1 MKKVLILDIFSR
13 LKDWCSYIAQK
24 GQPHLGDYKENHEF
38 ITVQRLFCIV
48 SLCFSVPL
56 QPKYAYPYSH
66 STCHDWHIGELL
78 GTINLITMLTLCINQ
93 ETNWIKCASLVKKR
107 IVLFFLWFVPIR
119 VCSSSRNKLVQLE
132 SRPTNIMQVPN
143 ESNSR
148 PLYYKTCRHSEPN
161 KPQSIA
167 YLRRLWVMCVMS
179 GLPFLIMATNSS

>member
-143 ESNSR
+143 QIAGRNT
-148 PLYYKTCRHSEPN
+148 KTCRHSEPN